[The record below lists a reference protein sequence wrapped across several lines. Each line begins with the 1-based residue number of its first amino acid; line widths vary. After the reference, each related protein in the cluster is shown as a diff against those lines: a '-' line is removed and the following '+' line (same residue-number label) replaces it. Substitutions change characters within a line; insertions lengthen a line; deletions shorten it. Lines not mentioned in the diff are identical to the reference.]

1 MSPSV
6 LRSQTAA
13 VLYGPRDLRVEQ
25 RTLWPPQEGHVQ
37 IDVRATG
44 LCGSDLHYYLHGRNG
59 DFALQAP
66 LVLGHEAAGVIT
78 ALGPS
83 APSSSTHGL
92 HVGQR
97 VAIEAGIKCGEC
109 SYCTKGRYNLC
120 KNMRF
125 ASSAKTF
132 PHLDGTLQERMNHP
146 ASCIHPLPD
155 NVSFEQA
162 ALAEPLSVL
171 IHASRRAG
179 LSQSTPPA
187 QVPSS
192 MIVLGVGAI
201 GLLACA
207 VARTYGVAR
216 VCAIDINRARLDFAL
231 EHGFAD
237 AVFCLPPPAGE
248 KPKTADEQLK
258 RAKDAADAALR
269 AFGLADDGGADVVYE
284 CTGAEP
290 CIQQSVFLAAAG
302 AKVLLIGM
310 GTRQTV
316 LPLSAAAT
324 REVDVLGSFRYADTY
339 PEALALL
346 AREGSF
352 VRAHADAL
360 VSHRFAL
367 ADARR
372 AFELLAKGRDEH
384 GAMVLKVVVS
394 PDGAPAQ

>member
-6 LRSQTAA
+6 LRSQTAV
-13 VLYGPRDLRVEQ
+13 VLHGARDLRVEQ
-25 RTLWPPQEGHVQ
+25 RTLWPPQQGHVQ

-83 APSSSTHGL
+83 SSSSSTHGFY
-92 HVGQR
+92 VGQR
-97 VAIEAGIKCGEC
+97 VAIEAGIKCGQC
-109 SYCTKGRYNLC
+109 SYCAKGRYNLC

-179 LSQSTPPA
+179 LSSSTPPS
-187 QVPSS
+187 QLPTS

-207 VARTYGVAR
+207 VARTYGIQR

-231 EHGFAD
+231 AHGFAD
-237 AVFCLPPPAGE
+237 AVFCLPPPTGE
-248 KPKTADEQLK
+248 KPKNADEQLK

-269 AFGLADDGGADVVYE
+269 EFGLTEDGGADVVYE

-290 CIQQSVFLAAAG
+290 CIQQSIFLAAAG

-346 AREGSF
+346 ALEGSF
-352 VRAHADAL
+352 VRKHAAAL

-367 ADARR
+367 PESKR

-384 GAMVLKVVVS
+384 GAMVLKVVIS
-394 PDGAPAQ
+394 PDGAQAQ